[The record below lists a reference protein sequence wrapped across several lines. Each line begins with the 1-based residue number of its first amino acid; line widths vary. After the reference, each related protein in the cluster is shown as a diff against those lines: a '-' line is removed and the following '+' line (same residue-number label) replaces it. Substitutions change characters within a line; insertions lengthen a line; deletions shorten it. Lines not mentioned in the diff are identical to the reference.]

1 MDLREEL
8 KRLNAETLARFV
20 ALVDATRA
28 APSTYARRVE
38 EITLLLNNMHHL
50 LNSIR
55 PSQARSTLE
64 HVLSEQVREKRAAL
78 AKLRADAAA
87 AEATMGNPPN
97 DALRATVRRAIDGA
111 TREETE
117 EKEEEEEREKAM
129 DVDG

>member
-1 MDLREEL
+1 M
-8 KRLNAETLARFV
+8 V
-20 ALVDATRA
+20 
-28 APSTYARRVE
+28 
-38 EITLLLNNMHHL
+38 
-50 LNSIR
+50 
-55 PSQARSTLE
+55 
-64 HVLSEQVREKRAAL
+64 
-78 AKLRADAAA
+78 RADAAA

>member
-1 MDLREEL
+1 
-8 KRLNAETLARFV
+8 
-20 ALVDATRA
+20 
-28 APSTYARRVE
+28 
-38 EITLLLNNMHHL
+38 MHHL
-50 LNSIR
+50 LNSMR

-111 TREETE
+111 TREE
-117 EKEEEEEREKAM
+117 KEEEEEREKAM